1 MSTKKTHPEV
11 KSITGTEAAP
21 LVVRQNP
28 LVFVSHDTR
37 DADLA
42 EAFSNLLTDASAG
55 MLKSFRSSDRKG
67 TAGIEFGQ
75 EWYKAIMS
83 SIAKA
88 TDVVA
93 LLTHHSIDRPW
104 ILYEAGVAKGKLD
117 TTVLGVAMGIPF
129 DKTNTGPFAQF
140 QNCGDDEDSLTK
152 LVLQLIR
159 RIPDASPREE
169 AVRRQVQVFRDSMAS
184 LLKSRGKAPE
194 SSPKIDD
201 ASIAKMFEEVKLLV
215 RDLPDRVQGQLSGP
229 RRRRRFKGP
238 PPMMI
243 MEEFSHHP
251 MLRDAG
257 GPAFGLLILLGL
269 YRDDFPWL
277 YELGLDLYRAL
288 QRGNDKEIERAYR
301 ALRAGAEVMSH
312 EPFMFDMMGGPEDEE
327 AFMFLRH
334 FSHDIERIV
343 KRSVRRKP
351 SKELLD
357 DENPKAG

>member
-1 MSTKKTHPEV
+1 MSTKKPHQEV
-11 KSITGTEAAP
+11 KSVAGTETAS

-42 EAFSNLLTDASAG
+42 EAFANLLTDASAG

-117 TTVLGVAMGIPF
+117 ATVLGVAMGIPL
-129 DKTNTGPFAQF
+129 DKANTGPFAQF
-140 QNCGDDEDSLTK
+140 QNSGDDEDSLTK

-159 RIPDASPREE
+159 RIPDACPREE
-169 AVRRQVQVFRDSMAS
+169 AVRRQVEVFRDGMAT
-184 LLKSRGKAPE
+184 LLKNRGKAPE

-201 ASIAKMFEEVKLLV
+201 GSIAKMFEEVKLLV
-215 RDLPDRVQGQLSGP
+215 RDLPERVQGQFPGQ
-229 RRRRRFKGP
+229 RRRRRFKV
-238 PPMMI
+238 PPMMM
-243 MEEFSHHP
+243 MEEFGHNP
-251 MLRDAG
+251 MLREAG
-257 GPAFGLLILLGL
+257 GPAFGLLVFLGL

-277 YELGLDLYRAL
+277 YELGLELYRAL
-288 QRGNDKEIERAYR
+288 QRGDEKDIERAHR
-301 ALRAGAEVMSH
+301 ALRAASEVMSH
-312 EPFMFDMMGGPEDEE
+312 EPFIFEMMGGPEDEE

-334 FSHDIERIV
+334 FSHDLERIV
-343 KRSVRRKP
+343 KRSVRRK
-351 SKELLD
+351 SAKEAPD
-357 DENPKAG
+357 DENPKPA